1 MFLLSNSAPSIT
13 LVTLVVY
20 MNTILVPQ
28 SVGIMAMNFTCNI
41 EYLQLIERGCINFAA
56 RISYFVALIV
66 TFGNSCTRMRRK
78 RVVSTKLHI

>member
-20 MNTILVPQ
+20 MNTILLPQ
-28 SVGIMAMNFTCNI
+28 SVMAVNFTCNI
-41 EYLQLIERGCINFAA
+41 EYVQLIERGCINFAA

-66 TFGNSCTRMRRK
+66 TFGNSCTCMRRK